1 MLKSLI
7 SLLIIFSLN
16 FLQAQ
21 EIKFSEK
28 LPLDTSITIGS
39 LDNGLI
45 YYIRHN
51 EKPEKRAFLRLAV
64 NAGSVLEDNDQQ
76 GLAHFTEHMAFNGT
90 ANFAKH
96 EIIDYLE
103 SIGMRFGPDIN
114 AYTSF
119 DETVYMLEVP
129 TDTQGVL
136 EKGLNILK
144 EWAHNVSFE
153 NDEVDK
159 ERGVV
164 IEEWRLGR
172 GANARI
178 RDKQFPILFKN
189 SVYAERLPIG
199 KKEILESFPYE
210 TVKRFYHDWYRPDLM
225 AVVAVGDFDKKEVED
240 YIKKIFSAI
249 PKAQSPRER
258 KIFPVPGNEKMLFAI
273 AADPEATQCTVGIY
287 FKQDIEPEKTAGDYR
302 RDIIENLYN
311 GMLSNRLTEITQQPD
326 PPFLFGYSAKGRFI
340 RSKEFYL
347 LSAGVKEEGILRGFK
362 ALLTESERVRKY
374 GFTASELQRQKD
386 ELLANMERAYKEKDK
401 TESSQLVAEY
411 IRNFLTDEPVPGIEY
426 EYKLYKEFL
435 PGITLQEVN
444 ALTGKWITDNNIVV
458 TVSAP
463 EKKDLQIPQEKEL
476 SAAAAEV
483 KNKEIEPYNDKVSN
497 LPLVEKK
504 PAPAAVISEN
514 SFKDLGITEWKLSNG
529 AKVVLKPTDFKND
542 EILFQAFSPGG
553 NSIIPDSEYIPAATA
568 STLVGQSGAGNFNFI
583 ELQKMLAGKV
593 VDVNTYI
600 SELSEGFSGSSTP
613 KDLETMF
620 QLMYLYF
627 THPRIDSSSYL
638 SYLEKLRSYLKNRS
652 LSPEA
657 AFQDTLDVTLT
668 QYNPRMKPWTL
679 ETLNE
684 MDMKESFEIFKDRFT
699 DASDFTFFFVG
710 SFNPDSIK
718 PLILTY
724 IGGLPSL
731 KRNESWQDLN
741 IDPPAGVIEKTVY
754 KGLEPKSRVNLTFTG
769 PFDWNMETRYKLTA
783 MTDVLR
789 IKLREVLREDKGGTY
804 GVSISSIGQRY
815 PDQEYKI
822 SISFGCSPDRVNEL
836 VESAF
841 NQIDSLKS
849 QPAGSIYLTK
859 VKETQKREWE
869 TSLKENGFW
878 LRTMVYYYLYGIN
891 LDEINNYPERVEKLT
906 VKDITETAKK
916 YFNEKNYVKVELFPE
931 QKMN

>member
-1 MLKSLI
+1 MLRNIFAFLF
-7 SLLIIFSLN
+7 LLSFNNIN
-16 FLQAQ
+16 PQ
-21 EIKFSEK
+21 EIKPADN
-28 LPLDTSITIGS
+28 LPFDTTITKGK
-39 LDNGLI
+39 LDNGLV

-51 EKPEKRAFLRLAV
+51 DKPEKRAFLRLAV
-64 NAGSVLEDNDQQ
+64 NAGSVLEDSSQQ

-90 ANFAKH
+90 KNFAKH

-119 DETVYMLEVP
+119 DETIYMLEVP

-153 NDEVDK
+153 NDEIDK

-210 TVKRFYHDWYRPDLM
+210 TVKRFYRDWYRPDLM
-225 AVVAVGDFDKKEVED
+225 AVIAVGDFDKKEVEE
-240 YIKKIFSAI
+240 YIKKIFSPI
-249 PKAQSPRER
+249 PKAESPRER

-273 AADPEATQCTVGIY
+273 ATDPEATQSTIGIY
-287 FKQDIEPEKTAGDYR
+287 YKQDVEPEATAGDYR
-302 RDIIENLYN
+302 RDIIENLYT
-311 GMLSNRLTEITQQPD
+311 GMLNNRMSELAQQPD
-326 PPFLFGYSAKGRFI
+326 PPFLYGYSAKGRFI

-347 LSAGVKEEGILRGFK
+347 LSGAVKDEGILRGFK

-374 GFTASELQRQKD
+374 GFTASELQREKN
-386 ELLANMERAYKEKDK
+386 ELLANMEKAYKEKDK
-401 TESSQLVAEY
+401 TESDDLAAEY
-411 IRNFLTDEPVPGIEY
+411 IRNFLTDEPVPGIEF

-444 ALTGKWITDNNIVV
+444 ALTGKWITGNNAVV

-463 EKKDLQIPQEKEL
+463 EKKDLKIPSDKEL
-476 SAAAAEV
+476 ADAAEEV
-483 KNKEIEPYNDKVSN
+483 KNSEIKPYDDKVSN

-504 PAPAAVISEN
+504 PSPASIIAQN
-514 SFKDLGITEWKLSNG
+514 NFKDLGITEWQLSNG
-529 AKVVLKPTDFKND
+529 VKVVLKPTDFKND

-553 NSIIPDSEYIPAATA
+553 SSVVPDNEYIPASTA
-568 STLVGQSGAGNFNFI
+568 STLVRQSGAGNFNFI
-583 ELQKMLAGKV
+583 ELQKVLAGKV
-593 VDVNTYI
+593 VDVSTYI
-600 SELSEGFSGSSTP
+600 SELTEGFSGSSTP

-620 QLMYLYF
+620 QLIYLYF

-638 SYLEKLRSYLKNRS
+638 SYLEKLKSYLKNRS
-652 LSPEA
+652 LSPDA
-657 AFQDTLDVTLT
+657 AFQDTLDVTMA
-668 QYNPRMKPWTL
+668 QYNPRMKPWTM
-679 ETLNE
+679 ETLDK
-684 MDMKESFEIFKDRFT
+684 MDMNESLEIFKDRFA
-699 DASDFTFFFVG
+699 DASGFTFFFVG
-710 SFNPDSIK
+710 NFEPDSIK

-724 IGGLPSL
+724 LGGLPSL
-731 KRNESWQDLN
+731 KRNESWKDLN
-741 IDPPAGVIEKTVY
+741 IDPPEGVIQKSVY
-754 KGLEPKSRVNLTFTG
+754 KGLEPKSRVSINFTG
-769 PFDWNMETRYKLTA
+769 PFEWSTENRYKLIA

-804 GVSISSIGQRY
+804 GVGVSPMGQQY

-822 SISFGCSPDRVNEL
+822 SISFGCAPDRVNEL
-836 VESAF
+836 IEAAF
-841 NQIDSLKS
+841 QQIDSLKS
-849 QPAGSIYLTK
+849 QPVGSIYLTK

-869 TSLKENGFW
+869 TNLKENSFW
-878 LRTMVYYYLYGIN
+878 LRTLSYYYLNGIN
-891 LDEINNYPERVEKLT
+891 IDEISKYPERVDELT
-906 VKDITETAKK
+906 AKDITDTAQK
-916 YFNEKNYVKVELFPE
+916 YFNEKNYVQVELFPE
-931 QKMN
+931 QKPN

>member
-1 MLKSLI
+1 
-7 SLLIIFSLN
+7 
-16 FLQAQ
+16 
-21 EIKFSEK
+21 
-28 LPLDTSITIGS
+28 
-39 LDNGLI
+39 
-45 YYIRHN
+45 
-51 EKPEKRAFLRLAV
+51 
-64 NAGSVLEDNDQQ
+64 
-76 GLAHFTEHMAFNGT
+76 
-90 ANFAKH
+90 
-96 EIIDYLE
+96 
-103 SIGMRFGPDIN
+103 
-114 AYTSF
+114 
-119 DETVYMLEVP
+119 
-129 TDTQGVL
+129 
-136 EKGLNILK
+136 
-144 EWAHNVSFE
+144 
-153 NDEVDK
+153 
-159 ERGVV
+159 
-164 IEEWRLGR
+164 
-172 GANARI
+172 
-178 RDKQFPILFKN
+178 
-189 SVYAERLPIG
+189 
-199 KKEILESFPYE
+199 
-210 TVKRFYHDWYRPDLM
+210 
-225 AVVAVGDFDKKEVED
+225 
-240 YIKKIFSAI
+240 
-249 PKAQSPRER
+249 
-258 KIFPVPGNEKMLFAI
+258 MLFAI
-273 AADPEATQCTVGIY
+273 AADPEATQSTVGIY
-287 FKQDIEPEKTAGDYR
+287 FKQDIEPEQTAGDYR
-302 RDIIENLYN
+302 RNIIENLYN
-311 GMLSNRLTEITQQPD
+311 GMLNNRLSELTQQPD

-386 ELLANMERAYKEKDK
+386 ELLANMERAYNEKDK

-476 SAAAAEV
+476 SAAAAEI
-483 KNKEIEPYNDKVSN
+483 KDKEIEPYNDKVSN

-504 PAPAAVISEN
+504 PAPASVINEN
-514 SFKDLGITEWKLSNG
+514 NYKDLGITEWKLSNG

-542 EILFQAFSPGG
+542 EILFQAFSLGG
-553 NSIIPDSEYIPAATA
+553 SSIVPDSRYIPAATA

-638 SYLEKLRSYLKNRS
+638 SYLEKLKSYLKNRS

-657 AFQDTLDVTLT
+657 AFQDTLDVTLA

-679 ETLNE
+679 ETLNK
-684 MDMKESFEIFKDRFT
+684 MDMKESLEIFKDRFT

-718 PLILTY
+718 QFILTY

-731 KRNESWQDLN
+731 KRNESWKDLN

-822 SISFGCSPDRVNEL
+822 SISFGCAPDRVNEL

-841 NQIDSLKS
+841 SQIDSIKS
-849 QPAGSIYLTK
+849 HPVSSIYITK

-869 TSLKENGFW
+869 TNLKENGFW
-878 LRTMVYYYLYGIN
+878 LRTLAYYYLYGIN
-891 LDEINNYPERVEKLT
+891 PDEINKYPGRVEDLT
-906 VKDITETAKK
+906 AKDITETAQK
-916 YFNEKNYVKVELFPE
+916 YFNENNYVKVELFPE
-931 QKMN
+931 QKTN